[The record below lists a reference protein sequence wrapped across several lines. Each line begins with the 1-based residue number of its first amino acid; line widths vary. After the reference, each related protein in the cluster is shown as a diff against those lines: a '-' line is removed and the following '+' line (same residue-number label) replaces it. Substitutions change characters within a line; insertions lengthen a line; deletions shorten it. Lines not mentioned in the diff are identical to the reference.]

1 MLLGTGAMA
10 ASVAVVLVVQS
21 VASYTTTSPIPVA
34 TATTAA
40 APSDNTSRSPVVTDV
55 SVDTQRNVATLT
67 IAPFTSENTASAL
80 GAKYGMDLLAEF
92 PAFGRYV
99 FSLPQIRIG
108 PGPELHTA
116 TIYFPP
122 YATTADINAFMTRNG
137 LGVSTWVSTEDA
149 TGRTAVVTLPQIQPH
164 LIDEQ
169 RGIWQASVPVGL
181 DRSRLDGWASAN
193 GVQIIGYDPNSGEV
207 QIQGPKPQP
216 VYTRVVHT
224 VAPVVT
230 TTTPPAQQTSK
241 LYIAFKPGTTFS
253 QAQQAIEQAG
263 GQVTSFDSGT
273 GLAAATVPVGK
284 ESQATTALTA
294 SPQVSCVGATS
305 TACPATTPPADTTA
319 TGNGWT
325 TTTTPTATT
334 PAPTTPSAP
343 LVLQA
348 TPTDGHVSLSWS
360 VVSGAT
366 GYQVY
371 RSTGTEAQVLIATTT
386 ATILTDTGG
395 TTGTSYGYSIVPVL
409 SAGPDPTQAQ
419 SASAT
424 WTAASSSPVV
434 LKIDPASSTL
444 SGSVA
449 FSVDAR
455 TGDGAGS
462 VTWSI
467 TSQGGSATQ
476 VGTATGAPQAADPL
490 TWSARTVWDSHGVA
504 DGEYTLVVTVADGS
518 GHSTQTGA
526 QVRVSNAAPAAPT
539 ALGAAT
545 VTSTVVLTWRQPA
558 TVNGAAYLVQKD
570 TDVEPVG
577 TVATGALS
585 WTDETPAP
593 GSHTYKVVLEDKFGN
608 TSPAASVTV
617 SATSGT
623 RPLTPPTLT
632 LTLPSGDKVAPDG
645 AVDDRLMLVSDAS
658 AGSGVAFQYAGDGGA
673 WQTVHG
679 TMSCAP
685 TCTVDWNVASLPRGH
700 YSVRAEVPA
709 GVGQAKGFTLRGDG
723 GLPAPSAP
731 TATITPF
738 GVSLHWSQSQG
749 EMPASYAVSRLDG
762 NSWVVLDR
770 VIGTQ
775 YVDRSAQPGKNQYRV
790 QAYNSDGAA
799 GQASAT
805 TGITVPDVVRPS
817 TGNQTDSLAA
827 PIGVHAVA
835 GGGSVT
841 LLWNAVPQAAGY
853 TVERAWQADGPFR
866 VLGTTGEM
874 VYGDSATVGAVAYY
888 RVRAFSGNNDGPA
901 SQVVTAA
908 LVPVPQP
915 ASSTPFVLSSGGL
928 AAPPQSPGTLTL
940 GSSQTTGSAGST
952 VDVSASGQGSVS
964 FSSVELQ
971 ALQQGAWVVV
981 GQLSAIVNGQTWT
994 ASGSVATGGLSEG
1007 SHQVRAV
1014 GVTSGGAVVTQT
1026 ATSVL
1031 NVVHTAPTVTGLSS
1045 SISGDSVRV
1054 SWTAVAGGTYNV
1066 YRSIGSGYSLAA
1078 TSLSA
1083 SSFLDASLAGAQ
1095 SIAYVVTQID
1105 VYGNESAFSET
1116 QWITTPAVWS
1126 LMPPDLTILTPNAAD
1141 RPDQAI
1147 VDLVAQVSSHIGVA
1161 SVDFSFAP
1169 IGSSNWTA
1177 IPNVL
1182 PTKPATPSAPGGPW
1196 VGSAGL
1202 IAWSTSFS
1210 TAGLA
1215 AGKYV
1220 WRVTATDNSG
1230 RTAQQFDSFAVGAV
1244 GARGPPTPGFNLNS
1258 TATST
1263 GVQLTWTGAAGDL
1276 FQVRRAYGSGSIFS
1290 SLGTTSATNY
1300 VDTAVLPGSSYQY
1313 QVVRLS
1319 PSIAFTAIQNAT
1331 AVSSFNS
1338 SGKATSSDGN
1348 LAVGV
1353 QAASSERLAVGPTPA
1368 TPPPAMWTGMTAFGT
1383 VYNVNASSLASG
1395 APVHR
1400 LDQPATLAFAPP
1412 AGTTQAQAPAMSVFH
1427 WDAASQTWV
1436 REPTTLDW
1444 PNRQL
1449 IATVNHF
1456 SFFTLGATCDG
1467 VLNYLCWTNAPAAV
1481 ISLKEPTGVA
1491 TLHVSDGGGTGLAF
1505 FYTLPLIGTI
1515 ASGSIATARSAMTSL
1530 IINAGKSNVEISG
1543 TLDSLAAP
1551 VEVDGSSIKLDS
1563 AAKLT
1568 TTSTINLN
1576 ATYQSNGHS
1585 LLGITTTL
1593 LGVNAGIELD
1603 GATLSGSSIDL
1614 E

>member
-1 MLLGTGAMA
+1 M
-10 ASVAVVLVVQS
+10 
-21 VASYTTTSPIPVA
+21 
-34 TATTAA
+34 
-40 APSDNTSRSPVVTDV
+40 
-55 SVDTQRNVATLT
+55 
-67 IAPFTSENTASAL
+67 
-80 GAKYGMDLLAEF
+80 
-92 PAFGRYV
+92 
-99 FSLPQIRIG
+99 
-108 PGPELHTA
+108 
-116 TIYFPP
+116 
-122 YATTADINAFMTRNG
+122 
-137 LGVSTWVSTEDA
+137 
-149 TGRTAVVTLPQIQPH
+149 
-164 LIDEQ
+164 
-169 RGIWQASVPVGL
+169 
-181 DRSRLDGWASAN
+181 N

-305 TACPATTPPADTTA
+305 TACPAATPNPTTTPSPAPNTSTTPDTTTPPADTTA

-434 LKIDPASSTL
+434 LKTDPASSTL

-585 WTDETPAP
+585 WTDENSVP
-593 GSHTYKVVLEDKFGN
+593 GPHTYKVVLEDKCGN
-608 TSPAASVTV
+608 TSPAATVTV
-617 SATSGT
+617 SAGSGT
-623 RPLTPPTLT
+623 RPVAPPTLT

-738 GVSLHWSQSQG
+738 GVSLHWSPSQG
-749 EMPASYAVSRLDG
+749 EMPASYAVSRLGG

-805 TGITVPDVVRPS
+805 TAITVPDVVRPS
-817 TGNQTDSLAA
+817 TGNETDSLAA

-874 VYGDSATVGAVAYY
+874 VYRDSATVGAVAYY

-1147 VDLVAQVSSHIGVA
+1147 VDLVAQVSSHLGIA

-1169 IGSSNWTA
+1169 IGSSDWTE

-1182 PTKPATPSAPGGPW
+1182 PTKPATPSAPGGPV
-1196 VGSAGL
+1196 VGVAGL

-1244 GARGPPTPGFNLNS
+1244 GARGPPTHGFNLNS

-1319 PSIAFTAIQNAT
+1319 PSIAFTAIENAT

-1353 QAASSERLAVGPTPA
+1353 QAASSERLAVGVTPETA
-1368 TPPPAMWTGMTAFGT
+1368 PPAMGTGMTAFGP
-1383 VYNVNASSLASG
+1383 VYDVNATSLASG

-1400 LDQPATLAFAPP
+1400 LDQPATLAFALP
-1412 AGTTQAQAPAMSVFH
+1412 AGTTQAQAQGMSVFH
-1427 WDAASQTWV
+1427 WDGVTGTWV

-1444 PNRQL
+1444 PNRRL
-1449 IATVNHF
+1449 IATVTHF
-1456 SFFTLGATCDG
+1456 STFVIATPPPTAVVTDDFLGDTITITQDVSLNLLVASTGAGTTLTVVPPLTSFELDATGGSQTVNVTGA
-1467 VLNYLCWTNAPAAV
+1467 
-1481 ISLKEPTGVA
+1481 ISLGTASFTIKVTDAQTDTG
-1491 TLHVSDGGGTGLAF
+1491 TFMLKTSHGTVNLTGAN
-1505 FYTLPLIGTI
+1505 I
-1515 ASGSIATARSAMTSL
+1515 AAGSVDIEVTS
-1530 IINAGKSNVEISG
+1530 
-1543 TLDSLAAP
+1543 
-1551 VEVDGSSIKLDS
+1551 
-1563 AAKLT
+1563 T
-1568 TTSTINLN
+1568 TTDTQTGDHAFASALVGAPSLSELINNGLLLVPQNATINVSNSTITSGGNVTLKATDVTTVTNTLAPTTSSDSSAN
-1576 ATYQSNGHS
+1576 A
-1585 LLGITTTL
+1585 
-1593 LGVNAGIELD
+1593 AF
-1603 GATLSGSSIDL
+1603 ALSVVDA
-1614 E
+1614 

>member
-40 APSDNTSRSPVVTDV
+40 APSANTSRSPVVTDV

-181 DRSRLDGWASAN
+181 DRSRLDGWATAN

-230 TTTPPAQQTSK
+230 TTTPAAQQTSK

-305 TACPATTPPADTTA
+305 TACPAATPNPTTTPSPAPNTSTTPDTTTPPADTTA

-449 FSVDAR
+449 FSVDTR

-738 GVSLHWSQSQG
+738 GVSLHWSPSQG

-805 TGITVPDVVRPS
+805 TAITVPDVVRPS

-835 GGGSVT
+835 GGGPVT
-841 LLWNAVPQAAGY
+841 LIWNAVPQAAGY

-874 VYGDSATVGAVAYY
+874 VYGDSATV
-888 RVRAFSGNNDGPA
+888 
-901 SQVVTAA
+901 
-908 LVPVPQP
+908 
-915 ASSTPFVLSSGGL
+915 
-928 AAPPQSPGTLTL
+928 GTLTL

-1116 QWITTPAVWS
+1116 QWITTPAVWT
-1126 LMPPDLTILTPNAAD
+1126 LMPPDLTVLAPNAAD

-1147 VDLVAQVSSHIGVA
+1147 VDLVAQVSSHLGIA

-1169 IGSSNWTA
+1169 IGSSDWTA

-1182 PTKPATPSAPGGPW
+1182 PTKPATPSAPGGPV
-1196 VGSAGL
+1196 VGVAGL

-1230 RTAQQFDSFAVGAV
+1230 RTAQQLDSFAVGAV
-1244 GARGPPTPGFNLNS
+1244 GARGPPTPGFTLDVL
-1258 TATST
+1258 ATLT
-1263 GVQLTWTGAAGDL
+1263 GVLLTWTGAAEAL
-1276 FQVRRAYGSGSIFS
+1276 FQVRRSFGS
-1290 SLGTTSATNY
+1290 T
-1300 VDTAVLPGSSYQY
+1300 
-1313 QVVRLS
+1313 
-1319 PSIAFTAIQNAT
+1319 
-1331 AVSSFNS
+1331 
-1338 SGKATSSDGN
+1338 
-1348 LAVGV
+1348 
-1353 QAASSERLAVGPTPA
+1353 
-1368 TPPPAMWTGMTAFGT
+1368 TAFS
-1383 VYNVNASSLASG
+1383 ALA
-1395 APVHR
+1395 
-1400 LDQPATLAFAPP
+1400 
-1412 AGTTQAQAPAMSVFH
+1412 
-1427 WDAASQTWV
+1427 
-1436 REPTTLDW
+1436 
-1444 PNRQL
+1444 
-1449 IATVNHF
+1449 
-1456 SFFTLGATCDG
+1456 
-1467 VLNYLCWTNAPAAV
+1467 
-1481 ISLKEPTGVA
+1481 
-1491 TLHVSDGGGTGLAF
+1491 
-1505 FYTLPLIGTI
+1505 
-1515 ASGSIATARSAMTSL
+1515 
-1530 IINAGKSNVEISG
+1530 
-1543 TLDSLAAP
+1543 
-1551 VEVDGSSIKLDS
+1551 
-1563 AAKLT
+1563 T
-1568 TTSTINLN
+1568 TT
-1576 ATYQSNGHS
+1576 
-1585 LLGITTTL
+1585 
-1593 LGVNAGIELD
+1593 
-1603 GATLSGSSIDL
+1603 
-1614 E
+1614 